1 MGLSNLNSGS
11 EINISDIQSSINYCW
26 NCGNEL
32 GITDKFCGKCGIRL
46 DDKVEGDVP
55 DTKQPTTNQT
65 SFTIS
70 DFCILVILGTL
81 FWIILAAITVWKFI
95 KGDKDVMYYILATFI
110 SFFTALILVAL
121 ISI

>member
-1 MGLSNLNSGS
+1 M
-11 EINISDIQSSINYCW
+11 
-26 NCGNEL
+26 
-32 GITDKFCGKCGIRL
+32 